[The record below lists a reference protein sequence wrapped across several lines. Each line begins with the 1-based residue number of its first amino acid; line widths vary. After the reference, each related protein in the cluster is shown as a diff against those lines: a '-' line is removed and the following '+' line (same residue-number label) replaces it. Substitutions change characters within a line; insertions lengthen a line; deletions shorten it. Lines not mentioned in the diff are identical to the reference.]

1 MAQDY
6 PTELAQG
13 VVQELNPV
21 GASGPFSKL
30 DPMQL
35 LQYLQQL
42 LGGGGGGDQPQW
54 APRGGPMDPGG
65 SAMGG
70 SLKDA
75 MLMPQ
80 QPPLPTFEENPEDFQ
95 RRTGQRMRP
104 PGRGVSIP

>member
-6 PTELAQG
+6 PTELARG
-13 VVQELNPV
+13 VVEELNPV

-30 DPMQL
+30 DPRQL
-35 LQYLQQL
+35 LQILQQL
-42 LGGGGGGDQPQW
+42 ISSGQDQTKWAEGGRPTDL
-54 APRGGPMDPGG
+54 GG

-80 QPPLPTFEENPEDFQ
+80 QPLPPWEQPGWQGTPPFVAPK
-95 RRTGQRMRP
+95 RR
-104 PGRGVSIP
+104 

>member
-6 PTELAQG
+6 PTELATG
-13 VVQELNPV
+13 VVEELNPV

-35 LQYLQQL
+35 IQLLQQL
-42 LGGGGGGDQPQW
+42 IGGGGGQEEGQF
-54 APRGGPMDPGG
+54 ARGGRPTDPGG

-80 QPPLPTFEENPEDFQ
+80 QPLPPWEQPGWQGTPPFVAPK
-95 RRTGQRMRP
+95 RR
-104 PGRGVSIP
+104 

>member
-42 LGGGGGGDQPQW
+42 IGGGGGGGF
-54 APRGGPMDPGG
+54 APGGRPMDPGG
-65 SAMGG
+65 SG
-70 SLKDA
+70 LKGQMVEGFD
-75 MLMPQ
+75 PTR
-80 QPPLPTFEENPEDFQ
+80 QP
-95 RRTGQRMRP
+95 GQRFR
-104 PGRGVSIP
+104 